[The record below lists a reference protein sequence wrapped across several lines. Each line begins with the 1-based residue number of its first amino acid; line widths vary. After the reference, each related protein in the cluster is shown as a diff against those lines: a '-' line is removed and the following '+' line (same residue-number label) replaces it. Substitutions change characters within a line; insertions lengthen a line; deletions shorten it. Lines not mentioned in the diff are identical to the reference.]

1 MKNRGMGRRK
11 KIGIVLPALCAVM
24 VLVGC
29 LMSYKM
35 KALLNEYMEKQV
47 AQQAEIMAQLSEEKV
62 KEETEELRYL
72 VDYLIEDIIV
82 EGSFPGEK
90 EGVSMG
96 ILTLDGKA
104 VCGKALERSQY
115 TGIQESFRGNE
126 AVCYNK
132 EGGLLFTVPVFHGD
146 NVRYVLYRLYQP
158 DVVRDYFGISGF
170 SGNAKT
176 LVTNREA
183 IIVSSE
189 GWSEEEMAMLQTPQT
204 KEAFDIIQER
214 LNVSTAAASY
224 CKNQGSE
231 DFFFLAEIGDTHL
244 LLVGMIEENVV
255 AEGISYTIRLVL
267 WVFGLLLILFL
278 VGVIYLF
285 SAEEKAKESD
295 ELREAKISAEKAN
308 RAKSDFLTN
317 MSHEIRTPINT
328 IMGMNEMVIR
338 ETGEEK
344 IREYAQ
350 NIENASQNLLN
361 LINDILDFSKIE
373 SGKMELV
380 KAEYHASIL
389 LSNLANMIGVKA
401 TQKGLDFQVEV
412 APDIPELLY
421 GDEGR
426 VRQILGNLLNN
437 AVKYTK
443 KGSVR
448 FLVSW
453 QQREETSQGT
463 LVVAV
468 QDTGIGIKEEDKSKL
483 FHDFE
488 RLDLQKNRNVEGTGL
503 GLAITHRLVTKMK
516 GYLKMESEYGKGS
529 VFTVYLPQEYR
540 TEEKIGDFKQ
550 KYEDFLH
557 GREHY
562 QESFTAPQA
571 RILVVDDNRMN
582 LTVVERLLCKTK
594 MQITLCKSGEEC
606 LAAIRKQHY
615 DVVLLDHMM
624 PDMDGIET
632 LQAAKRLPDSK
643 CQDTPFIALTA
654 NAIVGAKELYR
665 ETGFNDYLSKPIDAA
680 RLEQMLRS
688 YIPKEKIIGTGK
700 EENEQNEQEVW
711 LDVSTGMSYSNGD
724 EQLYREFLEIYCDEG
739 EVDRMKQHL
748 EESLAQENWKNYSIY
763 AHSLKSTSKGIGGI
777 RLAELAYAMEQA
789 GKEGDAEQIR
799 ANHEELLRQYA
810 NTLKEANAYLQGL

>member
-1 MKNRGMGRRK
+1 MKNRGMGRK
-11 KIGIVLPALCAVM
+11 NKIGIVLPALCAVM

-35 KALLNEYMEKQV
+35 KSLLNEYMEKQV
-47 AQQAEIMAQLSEEKV
+47 AQQAEIMAQLSEEKM
-62 KEETEELRYL
+62 KEETDELHYL
-72 VDYLIEDIIV
+72 VDYLIEDIIA

-104 VCGKALERSQY
+104 VCGKALERSRY

-146 NVRYVLYRLYQP
+146 NVRYVLYRLYHP
-158 DVVRDYFGISGF
+158 DVVQDYFGINGF

-176 LVTNREA
+176 LVTNRET

-189 GWSEEEMAMLQTPQT
+189 GWSEEELAMLQTPQT
-204 KEAFDIIQER
+204 REAFDLIQER

-224 CKNQGSE
+224 CKNQGRE

-278 VGVIYLF
+278 IGVIYLF

-380 KAEYHASIL
+380 ESEYHASIL

-412 APDIPELLY
+412 APDIPEMLY

-443 KGSVR
+443 TGSVR

-453 QQREETSQGT
+453 QQREEVSRGT

-468 QDTGIGIKEEDKSKL
+468 QDTGIGIKEEDKRKL

-529 VFTVYLPQEYR
+529 VFTVYLPQGYR

-571 RILVVDDNRMN
+571 KILVVDDNRMN

-606 LAAIRKQHY
+606 LAAIRQQHY

-624 PDMDGIET
+624 PEMDGIET
-632 LQAAKRLPDSK
+632 LQAAKKLTDSK

-654 NAIVGAKELYR
+654 NAIVGAKEQYR
-665 ETGFNDYLSKPIDAA
+665 EAGFTDYLSKPVDAA

-688 YIPKEKIIGTGK
+688 YIPKEKIIGAGK
-700 EENEQNEQEVW
+700 EENEQEVW
-711 LDVSTGMSYSNGD
+711 LDVSTGLSYSNGD
-724 EQLYREFLEIYCDEG
+724 GQLYREFLEIYCDEG
-739 EVDRMKQHL
+739 EVARMKQHL

-777 RLAELAYAMEQA
+777 RLAELAYAMELA
-789 GKEGDAEQIR
+789 GKEGDAAEIL
-799 ANHEELLRQYA
+799 ANHKELLRRYA
-810 NTLKEANAYLQGL
+810 NTLKAANAYRQGL

>member
-1 MKNRGMGRRK
+1 MKNRGMGRRN

-47 AQQAEIMAQLSEEKV
+47 AQQAEIMAQLSEEKR
-62 KEETEELRYL
+62 KEEIEELHYL
-72 VDYLIEDIIV
+72 VDYLIEDIMAK
-82 EGSFPGEK
+82 GTFPGEK

-104 VCGKALERSQY
+104 VCGKALERSKY
-115 TGIQESFRGNE
+115 SGIQDSFRGNE
-126 AVCYNK
+126 AVCYDK

-146 NVRYVLYRLYQP
+146 NVRYVLYRLYHP
-158 DVVRDYFGISGF
+158 DVVMDYFGISGF
-170 SGNAKT
+170 SGKAKT
-176 LVTNREA
+176 LITNREN
-183 IIVSSE
+183 IIVRSE
-189 GWSEEEMAMLQTPQT
+189 NWSEEEMAMLQTPQT
-204 KEAFDIIQER
+204 QEAFELIQER
-214 LNVSTAAASY
+214 LNVSTSAASY
-224 CKNQGSE
+224 CKNQGRE
-231 DFFFLAEIGDTHL
+231 DFLFLAEIGDTQM

-285 SAEEKAKESD
+285 SAEEKVKESD
-295 ELREAKISAEKAN
+295 ELREAKTSAEKAN
-308 RAKSDFLTN
+308 RAKSDFLAN

-344 IREYAQ
+344 VREYAQ
-350 NIENASQNLLN
+350 NIENASKNLLN

-389 LSNLANMIGVKA
+389 LSNLSNMIGVKA
-401 TQKGLDFQVEV
+401 NQKGLDFQVEV

-443 KGSVR
+443 LGSVR

-453 QQREETSQGT
+453 QQREETSWGT

-516 GYLKMESEYGKGS
+516 GYMKMESEYGKGS

-540 TEEKIGDFKQ
+540 TEETIGDFKQ

-557 GREHY
+557 SREHY
-562 QESFTAPQA
+562 QESFTAPGA
-571 RILVVDDNRMN
+571 RILVVDDNQMN

-594 MQITLCKSGEEC
+594 MQITLCRSGEEC

-632 LQAAKRLPDSK
+632 LQEAQKLSDNQCR
-643 CQDTPFIALTA
+643 DTPFIALTA

-665 ETGFNDYLSKPIDAA
+665 ESGFTDYLSKPVDVA

-688 YIPKEKIIGTGK
+688 YIPKEKIISPGK
-700 EENEQNEQEVW
+700 EDNEQEGW
-711 LDVSTGMSYSNGD
+711 LDVSIGLSYSNGD
-724 EQLYREFLEIYCDEG
+724 KQLYREFLEIYCDQG
-739 EVDRMKQHL
+739 EADRMKQHL
-748 EESLAQENWKNYSIY
+748 EESYVQENWKNYSIY
-763 AHSLKSTSKGIGGI
+763 AHSLKSNSKGIGAV

-789 GKEGDAEQIR
+789 GKKGDAEQIR
-799 ANHEELLRQYA
+799 VNHEKLLRQYA
-810 NTLKEANAYLQGL
+810 NTLKAARDYWKGL

>member
-1 MKNRGMGRRK
+1 MKNRGRGRRN
-11 KIGIVLPALCAVM
+11 KIGIVLPALCTVM
-24 VLVGC
+24 VLVGF

-47 AQQAEIMAQLSEEKV
+47 AQQAEIMAQLSEEKL
-62 KEETEELRYL
+62 KEETDELHYL
-72 VDYLIEDIIV
+72 VDYLIEDIIA
-82 EGSFPGEK
+82 GGTFPGEK

-96 ILTLDGKA
+96 ILTLDGQA
-104 VCGKALERSQY
+104 VCGKALERSRY
-115 TGIQESFRGNE
+115 SGIQDSFRGKE
-126 AVCYNK
+126 AVCYDK

-146 NVRYVLYRLYQP
+146 NVRYVLYRLYHP
-158 DVVRDYFGISGF
+158 DVVQDYFGISGF
-170 SGNAKT
+170 SGKAKT
-176 LVTNREA
+176 LVTNRET

-204 KEAFDIIQER
+204 REAFDLIQER

-224 CKNQGSE
+224 CKNQGRQ

-278 VGVIYLF
+278 IGVIYLF

-401 TQKGLDFQVEV
+401 TQKGLDFQVEI

-426 VRQILGNLLNN
+426 VRQILSNLLNN

-443 KGSVR
+443 AGSVR
-448 FLVSW
+448 LMVSW
-453 QQREETSQGT
+453 QQREEVSQGT

-468 QDTGIGIKEEDKSKL
+468 QDTGIGIKEEDKSRL

-516 GYLKMESEYGKGS
+516 GYMKMESEYGKGS

-540 TEEKIGDFKQ
+540 NEEKIGDFKQ

-571 RILVVDDNRMN
+571 KILVVDDNRMN

-606 LAAIRKQHY
+606 LAAIRQQHY

-624 PDMDGIET
+624 PEMDGIET
-632 LQAAKRLPDSK
+632 LQAAKKLTDSK

-654 NAIVGAKELYR
+654 NAIVGAKEQYR
-665 ETGFNDYLSKPIDAA
+665 EAGFTDYLSKPVDAA

-688 YIPKEKIIGTGK
+688 YIPTEKIIRGGK
-700 EENEQNEQEVW
+700 EEDEQEVW
-711 LDVSTGMSYSNGD
+711 LDVSTGLAYSNGD
-724 EQLYREFLEIYCDEG
+724 GQLYREFLDIYCDEG
-739 EVDRMKQHL
+739 EAARMKQHL
-748 EESLAQENWKNYSIY
+748 EESLAQKNWKNYSIY

-777 RLAELAYAMEQA
+777 RLAELAYAMELA
-789 GKEGDAEQIR
+789 GKEGDAAQIL
-799 ANHEELLRQYA
+799 ANHEELLRQYT
-810 NTLKEANAYLQGL
+810 NTLKAADAYRQGL

>member
-1 MKNRGMGRRK
+1 MKNRGMGRRN

-47 AQQAEIMAQLSEEKV
+47 AQQAEIMAQLSEEKM
-62 KEETEELRYL
+62 KEETDELHYL
-72 VDYLIEDIIV
+72 VDYLIEDIIA
-82 EGSFPGEK
+82 EGTFPGEK

-96 ILTLDGKA
+96 ILTLDGRA
-104 VCGKALERSQY
+104 VCGKVLERSRY
-115 TGIQESFRGNE
+115 SGIQDSFRGNE
-126 AVCYNK
+126 AVCYDK

-146 NVRYVLYRLYQP
+146 NVRYVLYRLYHP
-158 DVVRDYFGISGF
+158 DVVQDYFGINGF

-176 LVTNREA
+176 LVTNRET

-189 GWSEEEMAMLQTPQT
+189 GWSEEELAMLQTPQT
-204 KEAFDIIQER
+204 REAFDLIQER

-224 CKNQGSE
+224 CKNQGRE

-278 VGVIYLF
+278 IGVIYLF

-380 KAEYHASIL
+380 ESEYHASIL

-426 VRQILGNLLNN
+426 VRQILSNLLNN
-437 AVKYTK
+437 AVKYTRT
-443 KGSVR
+443 GSVR

-453 QQREETSQGT
+453 QQREEVSRGT

-468 QDTGIGIKEEDKSKL
+468 QDTGIGIKEEDKRKL

-529 VFTVYLPQEYR
+529 VFTVYLPQGYR

-571 RILVVDDNRMN
+571 KILVVDDNRMN

-606 LAAIRKQHY
+606 LAAIRQQHY

-624 PDMDGIET
+624 PEMDGIET
-632 LQAAKRLPDSK
+632 LQAAKKLTDSK

-654 NAIVGAKELYR
+654 NAIVGAKEQYR
-665 ETGFNDYLSKPIDAA
+665 EAGFTDYLSKPVDAA

-688 YIPKEKIIGTGK
+688 YIPKEKIIDAGK
-700 EENEQNEQEVW
+700 EENEQEVW
-711 LDVSTGMSYSNGD
+711 LDVSTGLSYSNGD
-724 EQLYREFLEIYCDEG
+724 GQLYREFLEIYCDEG
-739 EVDRMKQHL
+739 EVARMKQHL
-748 EESLAQENWKNYSIY
+748 EESIAQENWKNYSIY

-777 RLAELAYAMEQA
+777 RLAELAYAMELA
-789 GKEGDAEQIR
+789 GKEGDAAEIL
-799 ANHEELLRQYA
+799 ANHKELLRQYA
-810 NTLKEANAYLQGL
+810 NTLKAANAYRQGL